1 MQRYLSVRSQLRCF
15 VVILSVTLVLRSI
28 ATPRKHLEMF
38 KLCAASYFL
47 IAFSVATRKEG
58 TLELQNKSTSLPAN
72 LIVQT
77 SQSALDEAASLLS
90 NVLMAVVS
98 NVTLPDVYADQVN
111 LTAVH
116 VRRLQQAEVQLKAE
130 AEKVGLDV
138 NLNIGRAE
146 VTATYSLDMG
156 LLVSNGVARVLAIG
170 FELNLLFGANLTITF
185 CQAKLRDVKVVFR
198 DNSWSGSVLNSARF
212 TMEAFLTANIGSLL
226 CPAIENFTAEFW
238 NAAVLITPKE
248 ALRGMCGNITLLNA
262 SSSVSAAQKIPINFQ
277 LGILDE
283 HVQFRTGDIVWPLRF
298 DVTYSGKISP
308 LAPQPISVMPHSNML
323 TVYVNEN
330 AVNAAFHHI
339 YQHDVATLE
348 IQIDSKRLPPQLR
361 LPSALLCW
369 SCQVFIHFSLAEPP
383 LYIISAGSSVFEI
396 NTILIVR
403 VNSWLKRW
411 TMLAAK
417 SLLRVLV
424 DLPLNDGQ
432 IELKMQ
438 LLEVRIQIEKMTFRK
453 VIGKAAK
460 NFLEDIVRKRIWP
473 ALMAK
478 VEKMIPTKKLSLEK
492 SLCGFQIFNATVKMI
507 DKAIMI
513 GIDFNVDHNSVAA
526 KLSNLLIQ

>member
-1 MQRYLSVRSQLRCF
+1 ML
-15 VVILSVTLVLRSI
+15 
-28 ATPRKHLEMF
+28 
-38 KLCAASYFL
+38 KLCAAYFL
-47 IAFSVATRKEG
+47 IAFSAATQKEG
-58 TLELQNKSTSLPAN
+58 TLEIQNKSTHLPAN

-77 SQSALDEAASLLS
+77 SQSALDEAATLLS
-90 NVLMAVVS
+90 NVLLVVVS
-98 NVTLPDVYADQVN
+98 NVTLPDVYTDQVN
-111 LTAVH
+111 LTAAH
-116 VRRLQQAEVQLKAE
+116 VRRLQQAEVHLNAAE
-130 AEKVGLDV
+130 EKVGLDV
-138 NLNIGRAE
+138 TLNIGRAE
-146 VTATYSLDMG
+146 VTAAYSLDMG

-170 FELNLLFGANLTITF
+170 FELNLLFGA
-185 CQAKLRDVKVVFR
+185 
-198 DNSWSGSVLNSARF
+198 
-212 TMEAFLTANIGSLL
+212 FLTANIGSLNGNL
-226 CPAIENFTAEFW
+226 IFR
-238 NAAVLITPKE
+238 LITPKE
-248 ALRGMCGNITLLNA
+248 ALQTMCGNVTFPNV
-262 SSSVSAAQKIPINFQ
+262 STSVNAAQKVPINFQ

-283 HVQFRTGDIVWPLRF
+283 HVQFRTSDILWPLRF
-298 DVTYSGKISP
+298 DVTYSDRISP
-308 LAPQPISVMPHSNML
+308 LVPQPISIMPYSNML
-323 TVYVNEN
+323 TVYINEN
-330 AVNAAFHHI
+330 AVNAALHHI

-348 IQIDSKRLPPQLR
+348 IQLDSKRLPPQLR

-383 LYIISAGSSVFEI
+383 LYIISPGSSVFEI

-453 VIGKAAK
+453 VIGKATK

-473 ALMAK
+473 ALMGKA
-478 VEKMIPTKKLSLEK
+478 EKMLPTKKLSLEK

-507 DKAIMI
+507 DHAIMI
-513 GIDFNVDHNSVAA
+513 GADFNVDHIGVAT
-526 KLSNLLIQ
+526 KLSSLLVTQ